1 MNIENQ
7 ITISSKKQV
16 AGIVRIPGDK
26 SISHRSVMFSGLG
39 ETPVVIKNFLFA
51 ADCCSTISCMQNLG
65 VQVEKKEN
73 GDLHIQGNGFYGLKE
88 PKDILD
94 AGNSGTTLRLLT
106 GILACQPFFSV
117 LTGDASL
124 RKRPMARVVK
134 PLSMMNCQMI
144 GRQET
149 RYIPLAIKPGE
160 GITGIEYNMPVA
172 SAQVKS
178 AILLA
183 GLFAAGTTVVTEPYL
198 SRDHTER
205 MLETF
210 GVPVKRSGLSVSV
223 QGVNKLS
230 APHVIEVPG
239 DISSAA
245 FWLVAGSIMPDS
257 LLTLENVGINPTRT
271 GILDVLKIM
280 GADITLKN
288 ERLSGTEPVAD
299 ITVKT
304 AKLQGVTIEGE
315 IIPRLIDEIP
325 ILAVAAL
332 FAKGRTVIRGA
343 EELRVKETDRLS
355 AVASELSKLGAKIE
369 ETPDGL
375 IIEGPQ
381 KLNFAVCDSHD
392 DHRMAMS
399 LAIAGIAGSGV
410 EINNP
415 DCVRISYPDFFA
427 VLDKVS
433 L

>member
-1 MNIENQ
+1 MIQNQ
-7 ITISSKKQV
+7 LTISAQKSV
-16 AGIVRIPGDK
+16 AGTLAIPGDK
-26 SISHRSVMFSGLG
+26 SISHRSVMFSGLAS
-39 ETPVVIKNFLFA
+39 TPVIVKNFLFA

-65 VQVEKKEN
+65 VQIEKKPN
-73 GDLHIQGNGFYGLKE
+73 GDLYIQGNGFYGLTE

-117 LTGDASL
+117 ITGDASL

-134 PLSMMNCQMI
+134 PLSMMGCQMF
-144 GRQET
+144 GREGV
-149 RYIPLAIKPGE
+149 RYIPLAVKPGE
-160 GITGIEYNMPVA
+160 NITGIEYNMPVA

-183 GLFAAGTTVVTEPYL
+183 GLFAAGETVVTEPYL

-210 GVPVKRSGLSVSV
+210 GVPIKRSGLSVRV
-223 QGVNKLS
+223 EGVTELN
-230 APHVIEVPG
+230 APEVIEVPG

-245 FWLVAGSIMPDS
+245 FWLVAASIMPHS
-257 LLTLENVGINPTRT
+257 QLTLKNVGINPTRT
-271 GILDVLKIM
+271 GILDVLKAM
-280 GADITLKN
+280 GADILLHN
-288 ERLSGTEPVAD
+288 ERLSGREPVAD
-299 ITVKT
+299 ITVKS
-304 AKLQGVTIEGE
+304 AKLTGVTIEGE

-332 FAKGRTVIRGA
+332 FAEGRTVIRGA
-343 EELRVKETDRLS
+343 EELRVKETDRLK
-355 AVASELSKLGAKIE
+355 AVASELTKMGAHME

-375 IIEGPQ
+375 IIDGPQ
-381 KLNFAVCDSHD
+381 QLKFAVCHSHD

-399 LAIAGIAGSGV
+399 LAVAGLASSGV
-410 EINNP
+410 QITEP

-427 VLDKVS
+427 CIDQIS

>member
-7 ITISSKKQV
+7 LTISAKKQLI
-16 AGIVRIPGDK
+16 GTIRIPGDK
-26 SISHRSVMFSGLG
+26 SISHRSIMLSGLAS
-39 ETPVVIKNFLFA
+39 TPVVVKNFLFA
-51 ADCCSTISCMQNLG
+51 ADCCSTISCMQALG
-65 VQVEKKEN
+65 VQVEKQAS
-73 GDLHIQGNGFYGLKE
+73 GDLHIQGNGFYGLQE

-117 LTGDASL
+117 ITGDASL
-124 RKRPMARVVK
+124 RKRPMGRVVK
-134 PLSMMNCQMI
+134 PLSMMGCQMV

-160 GITGIEYNMPVA
+160 NIRGIQYNMPVA

-183 GLFAAGTTVVTEPYL
+183 GLFAAETTVVTEPYL

-210 GVPVKRSGLSVSV
+210 GVPIKRDGLSVSLE
-223 QGVNKLS
+223 GVTELT
-230 APHVIEVPG
+230 APAVIEVPG

-257 LLTLENVGINPTRT
+257 QLTLENVGINPTRT
-271 GILDVLKIM
+271 GILDVLKEM
-280 GADITLKN
+280 GANISLIN
-288 ERLSGTEPVAD
+288 ERLSGTEPIAD
-299 ITVKT
+299 LTIKS
-304 AKLQGVTIEGE
+304 AQLQGVTIEGE

-343 EELRVKETDRLS
+343 EELRVKETDRLR
-355 AVASELSKLGAKIE
+355 AVTSELTKMGAKIE

-375 IIEGPQ
+375 IIDGPQ
-381 KLNFAVCDSHD
+381 KLEFAVCDSHD

-399 LAIAGIAGSGV
+399 LAIAGLAGCGV

-415 DCVRISYPDFFA
+415 DCVRISYPDFFT